1 LPELPERIVV
11 RAAYLLRQRF
21 RYAYPGP
28 IRNLRHR
35 LLITPPAAYGDQ
47 VLVSDKLTVAPDVS
61 VRWRE
66 DAFGNAM
73 ASIVA
78 PRIDDAIALDYEAV
92 VERSAGPS
100 PTIPA
105 RWFRDVRYRHPSRLT
120 EPDDALRRAAA
131 RLARDGGDAY
141 TLASRINAYVYDHMR
156 YVPDATNV
164 TTTAAEAYTLGIGVC
179 QDYAHV
185 MIALCRTCGVPAR
198 YVSGHLLGE
207 GGTHAWVEVIADP
220 QGERTAAVWGFD
232 PTHRRETTL
241 SYLFVA
247 AGRDFA
253 DVTPTSGRFVA
264 PYVGE
269 FTTSRS
275 VAVVRTEFAA

>member
-1 LPELPERIVV
+1 MPDRTVA
-11 RAAYLLRQRF
+11 RASYLLRQRF

-35 LLITPPAAYGDQ
+35 LLIAPPAVYGDQ
-47 VLVSDKLTVAPDVS
+47 VLVSDKLTVTPDVPVTWS
-61 VRWRE
+61 E
-66 DAFGNAM
+66 DAFGNAL
-73 ASIVA
+73 AKIA
-78 PRIDDAIALDYEAV
+78 AHRIEDAIDLDYEAV
-92 VERSAGPS
+92 VERSAGP
-100 PTIPA
+100 PPAIAA
-105 RWFRDVRYRHPSRLT
+105 RWYRDARYRDPSQLT
-120 EPDDALRRAAA
+120 EPDRDLRRAAA
-131 RLARDGGDAY
+131 RLARDGGDQYAV
-141 TLASRINAYVYDHMR
+141 AARINAYVYEHMR
-156 YVPDATNV
+156 YVPDATTV
-164 TTTAAEAYTLGIGVC
+164 STTAAQAYAGGVGVC

-185 MIALCRTCGVPAR
+185 MIALCRMCGVPAR

-207 GGTHAWVEVIADP
+207 GGTHAWVEVIAEPKDGP
-220 QGERTAAVWGFD
+220 SAPVWGFD

-264 PYVGE
+264 PYIGE

-275 VAVVRTEFAA
+275 VDVVRTEYVA